1 MYDLHVTHAYT
12 VHCIIYIYI
21 YIYWEVMGADG
32 GQAVGPIP
40 GTATYKGSCMRHV
53 IPTSAPIRAIH
64 TPKHPLLA
72 FLSICQLDPFNP
84 THTHTPPCT
93 PKYLERRP
101 GKQPQGQGC
110 AALRASSLSVKKLV
124 TSCNTSAP
132 GRRGIGR
139 RRELACNPLEIT

>member
-1 MYDLHVTHAYT
+1 
-12 VHCIIYIYI
+12 
-21 YIYWEVMGADG
+21 MGADG

-84 THTHTPPCT
+84 THTHTSMYTKIPRET
-93 PKYLERRP
+93 PW
-101 GKQPQGQGC
+101 Q
-110 AALRASSLSVKKLV
+110 AASGTGVR
-124 TSCNTSAP
+124 SAP
-132 GRRGIGR
+132 GLVVE
-139 RRELACNPLEIT
+139 REEAGDVLQHLGARKAWDRKASRVGM